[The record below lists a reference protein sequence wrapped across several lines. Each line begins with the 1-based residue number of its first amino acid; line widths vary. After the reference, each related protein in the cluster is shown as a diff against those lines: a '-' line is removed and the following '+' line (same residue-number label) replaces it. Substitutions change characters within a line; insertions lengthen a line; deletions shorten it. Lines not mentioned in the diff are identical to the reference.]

1 MSGTS
6 LLASAAGLVVLAGIG
21 GLLWSFG
28 WVSLDVAAITTAVT
42 TLAPW
47 TSELASQARTL
58 IIGALLLSSA
68 LALWWWVEG
77 GETV

>member
-1 MSGTS
+1 MDNASG
-6 LLASAAGLVVLAGIG
+6 
-21 GLLWSFG
+21 
-28 WVSLDVAAITTAVT
+28 VAAALAAARA
-42 TLAPW
+42 LAPW